1 MDDDYKTDTEQL
13 FAAGRHI
20 LKELNQGIN
29 AFKKNKSICRNL
41 KYASISNSN
50 KFF

>member
-1 MDDDYKTDTEQL
+1 MDDDYMTDSEQL

-20 LKELNQGIN
+20 LRELNQGIN
-29 AFKKNKSICRNL
+29 AFKKNKTICRNY
-41 KYASISNSN
+41 KYVSNSN